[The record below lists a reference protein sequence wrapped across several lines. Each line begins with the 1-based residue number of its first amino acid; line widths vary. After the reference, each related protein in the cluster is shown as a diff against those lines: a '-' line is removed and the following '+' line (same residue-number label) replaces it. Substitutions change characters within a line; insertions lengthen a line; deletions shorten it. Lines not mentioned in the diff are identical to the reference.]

1 MKWFSL
7 KEIIKENK
15 KIRWPKKGDLALNSV
30 QTIVFVAF
38 FAIFF
43 VCCQFVVSFL
53 LKLIGVI
60 G

>member
-43 VCCQFVVSFL
+43 VCCQLVVSFL

>member
-43 VCCQFVVSFL
+43 VCCQFLVSFL